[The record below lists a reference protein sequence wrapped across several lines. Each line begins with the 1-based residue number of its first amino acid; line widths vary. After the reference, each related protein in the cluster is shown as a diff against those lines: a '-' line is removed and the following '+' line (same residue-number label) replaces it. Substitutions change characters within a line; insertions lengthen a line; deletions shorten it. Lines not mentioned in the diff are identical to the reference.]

1 MAKNLLGTSTINL
14 RTLLANGK
22 RYEVPPYQRDYSW
35 GVEHWEDLWLDIEEL
50 ERSGK
55 QHYMGALV
63 LQEEKPD
70 NFRVIDGQQ
79 RLATLSLLVVAAL
92 HSLKELIAAD
102 VEVKDNEIR
111 SKLLRDAFLGSQ
123 HPVTLK
129 TSPKLTLNEANRRFY
144 EGVIL
149 DFREP
154 TSVAALSPVEKPL
167 WQALQFFRERLRK
180 KFVTKRDGAGLAKY
194 LYETVA
200 TQLLFI
206 QVTVEDE
213 AGAYTVFETLN
224 ARGLE
229 LTASD
234 LLKNYLLSVVHPTG
248 DSNLR
253 SARQQWDIVAERIPA
268 KGIPD
273 FLRHYVNSRHDLV
286 RKERVYRVLRDEVNE
301 PPKVFEILRELETAS
316 LVSEALEDAEH
327 PLWDEVPEAREP
339 VRRLILYRVEQFRPL
354 IFAVWRKLP
363 RPDLATILRYC
374 DVISFRYSVIGQRNP
389 NKLELTYNKVAKAV
403 EDGMLATP
411 SAVREALSPIYISD
425 DEFKEA
431 FARTVMPTGSVRT
444 RLVRFIL
451 CAMEKQEHN
460 FEVASEETSAT
471 IEHVLPEN
479 PASDEWSEDFPNDL
493 QERYCNRLGNYLLLE
508 SKLNTR
514 EASNLPFQEKIKI
527 YQKSQYP
534 TTQQFSAVE
543 WTPRAIEQR
552 QLHMAK
558 LATAIWRI

>member
-1 MAKNLLGTSTINL
+1 MAKNLLGTSTINM

-35 GVEHWEDLWLDIEEL
+35 GAEHWEDLWMDIEEL
-50 ERSGK
+50 ERGRK
-55 QHYMGALV
+55 QHYMGAIV
-63 LQEEKPD
+63 LQEEKAD

-92 HSLKELIAAD
+92 HSMKELIVAD
-102 VEVKDNEIR
+102 VEPKENETR

-129 TSPKLTLNEANRRFY
+129 TSPKLTLNQANRRFY

-149 DFREP
+149 DLREP
-154 TSVAALSPVEKPL
+154 ASVAALLPVEKPL
-167 WQALQFFRERLRK
+167 WQALQYFRDRLRE
-180 KFVTKRDGAGLAKY
+180 KFVDKRDGAGLANFI
-194 LYETVA
+194 YETVA

-253 SARQQWDIVAERIPA
+253 AAQQQWAVIADRVPA

-286 RKERVYRVLRDEVNE
+286 RKERVYRVLREEVSRPE
-301 PPKVFEILRELETAS
+301 SVFDLLRELDTAS
-316 LVSEALEDAEH
+316 LVSEALEDATH
-327 PLWDEVPEAREP
+327 LLWDEVPESRDT

-354 IFAVWRKLP
+354 VFAVWRKLP
-363 RPDLATILRYC
+363 RPELTKVLRYC
-374 DVISFRYSVIGQRNP
+374 EVISFRYSVIGQRNP
-389 NKLELTYNKVAKAV
+389 NRLEITYNKVANAV
-403 EDGMLATP
+403 ENGTLTA
-411 SAVREALSPIYISD
+411 AAGVREALSPIYVSD
-425 DEFKEA
+425 DEFRES
-431 FARTVMPTGSVRT
+431 FARAIMPAGSVRT

-451 CAMEKQEHN
+451 CALEKQAHN

-471 IEHVLPEN
+471 IEHILPESLT
-479 PASDEWSEDFPNDL
+479 PEWAQDFPNDL
-493 QERYCNRLGNYLLLE
+493 HERYCSRLGNYLLLE

-514 EASNLPFQEKIKI
+514 EAGNKPIAEKVKI
-527 YQKSQYP
+527 YQQSQYP
-534 TTQQFSAVE
+534 TTKQFSVTE
-543 WTPRAIEQR
+543 WTPQTIEAR
-552 QLHMAK
+552 QAQMAK
-558 LATAIWRI
+558 IATAVWRI